1 MHGTAYCSACDRP
14 VPVMLRRADSAASRR
29 DSASEL
35 VCLDYGA
42 RCTGA
47 LCPMFSFP
55 GQEPAPPRG
64 RAERGGGR
72 AATAP
77 PGPATEDG
85 ASTVRW
91 RPAPRAD

>member
-14 VPVMLRRADSAASRR
+14 VPVMLRRADADVSTR
-29 DSASEL
+29 DAASEL

-47 LCPMFSFP
+47 LCPMFSFQ

-64 RAERGGGR
+64 ASKRAGGR
-72 AATAP
+72 AATSP
-77 PGPATEDG
+77 GGPAAEHVAG
-85 ASTVRW
+85 MARW
-91 RPAPRAD
+91 IPAPRAD